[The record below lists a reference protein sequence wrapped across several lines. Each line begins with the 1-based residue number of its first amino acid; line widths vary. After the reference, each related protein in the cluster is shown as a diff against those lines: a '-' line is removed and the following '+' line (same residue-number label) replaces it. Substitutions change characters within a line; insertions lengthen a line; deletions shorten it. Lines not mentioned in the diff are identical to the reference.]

1 MLLLRL
7 IGVWLMLLAV
17 VALVYDGTRMLAD
30 NGAIVFTSL
39 GEHWYNIDPGSLNTL
54 QAAIER
60 YVAQFLWDPV
70 IVTILLMPAWLVVGG
85 LGALFY
91 LLGYRRKRLDVFTN

>member
-17 VALVYDGTRMLAD
+17 VALVYDGTRILAN

-39 GEHWYNIDPGSLNTL
+39 GEHWYSVHPASLNVS

-60 YVAQFLWDPV
+60 HVAPFLWDPV
-70 IVTILLMPAWLVVGG
+70 ITTILLLPAWIVVGG

-91 LLGYRRKRLDVFTN
+91 LLGYRRKKLDVFTN

>member
-1 MLLLRL
+1 MLILRVL
-7 IGVWLMLLAV
+7 GIWLMLLAV

-30 NGAIVFTSL
+30 GGTLVFTSL
-39 GEHWYNIDPGSLNTL
+39 GEHWYAIHPQSLNAT
-54 QAAIER
+54 QAGIER
-60 YVAQFLWDPV
+60 HVAPFLWDPV
-70 IVTILLMPAWLVVGG
+70 MTTVLLLPAWVVVGG